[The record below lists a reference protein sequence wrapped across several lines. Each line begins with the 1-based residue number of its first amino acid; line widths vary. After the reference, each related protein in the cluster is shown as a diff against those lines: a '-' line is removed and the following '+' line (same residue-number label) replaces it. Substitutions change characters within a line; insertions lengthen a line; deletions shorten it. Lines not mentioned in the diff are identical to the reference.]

1 MDTKH
6 CTSCDTTKTRLEF
19 NKNSSK
25 KDGLAHSCRECTNK
39 KAQERYQEDPK
50 KQIEANNERRRKN
63 RAFNKENVIKI
74 KEATPCLDCGERHPS
89 YIMDF
94 DHVRGV
100 KLGLVSEMVSNGVPW
115 RHIDAEIAKC
125 DLVCSNCHRYRTF
138 SREGRIRTFIEEED

>member
-6 CTSCDTTKTRLEF
+6 CNSCNTTKTRLEF
-19 NKNSSK
+19 NKNVAK
-25 KDGLAHSCRECTNK
+25 KDGLAHSCRDCSNQ
-39 KAQERYQEDPK
+39 KAQERYYEDPR
-50 KQIEANNERRRKN
+50 KQIDANNERRRKN

-74 KEATPCLDCGERHPS
+74 KESSPCMDCNESHPS

-115 RHIDAEIAKC
+115 RHIEAEIAKC

-138 SREGRIRTFIEEED
+138 AREGRIRTFIEEED